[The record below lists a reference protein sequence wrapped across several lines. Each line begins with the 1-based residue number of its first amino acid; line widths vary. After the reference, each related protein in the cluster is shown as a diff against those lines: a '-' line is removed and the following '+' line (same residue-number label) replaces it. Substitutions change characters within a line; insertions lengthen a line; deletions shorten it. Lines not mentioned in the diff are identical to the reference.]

1 MGLFITAF
9 AITSRMQQRHSTLSW
24 IIFHQCFM
32 ISQGCWC
39 TSTNLWFKIG
49 FVSIHPTPCFRLPCR
64 VSNWYKVILLMALTA
79 VSGAQYSDS
88 CDDYFWEPAAEKYL
102 YSVWNSTRVTDSD
115 TASDTIMYL
124 MNMGDC
130 PDMMRRRRMLHNILD
145 SEVTQYVFYEASY
158 MI

>member
-1 MGLFITAF
+1 
-9 AITSRMQQRHSTLSW
+9 
-24 IIFHQCFM
+24 
-32 ISQGCWC
+32 
-39 TSTNLWFKIG
+39 
-49 FVSIHPTPCFRLPCR
+49 
-64 VSNWYKVILLMALTA
+64 MALTA

-88 CDDYFWEPAAEKYL
+88 WDDYFWEPAAEKYL